1 MLSLTQE
8 FTSPTVRLSHGL
20 LYSQENCLPNPSKLT
35 QRVSTNIVLSLEFFK
50 LTTSLGIQ
58 TVSGGKTVRRGF
70 PTGPV
75 VKNLPC
81 NAGDIGLNPGPG
93 ISRLPQSD
101 SAQLLSLRS
110 GVLEPQ
116 VLKPMPQSPSS
127 TTREATARKENL
139 CAVTK
144 VQPSQKQRNEFK
156 KYTCTPMVDSCQC
169 MAKPLQYCKVI
180 NLQLK

>member
-8 FTSPTVRLSHGL
+8 FTSPTVRLSHDL
-20 LYSQENCLPNPSKLT
+20 LCSQENCLPNPAKLT
-35 QRVSTNIVLSLEFFK
+35 QRVSTNIGLSLEFFK
-50 LTTSLGIQ
+50 LTTSLGFQ
-58 TVSGGKTVRRGF
+58 TLSRGTTVRRGF

-93 ISRLPQSD
+93 ISHLPQGNSV
-101 SAQLLSLRS
+101 QLLSLHPR
-110 GVLEPQ
+110 VLELQ
-116 VLKPMPQSPSS
+116 LLKPTPQSPSS
-127 TTREATARKENL
+127 TTREATALKENL

-144 VQPSQKQRNEFK
+144 IQPSQKQRNEFK
-156 KYTCTPMVDSCQC
+156 EYTCTPMAASCQC
-169 MAKPLQYCKVI
+169 MAKPLQYSKVA